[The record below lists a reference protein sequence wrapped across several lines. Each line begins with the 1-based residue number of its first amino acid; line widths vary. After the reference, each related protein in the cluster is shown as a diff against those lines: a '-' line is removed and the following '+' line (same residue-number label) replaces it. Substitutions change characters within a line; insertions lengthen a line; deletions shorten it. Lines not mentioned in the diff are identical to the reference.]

1 MAKYTIICSP
11 QTNFEYKAHLFSTG
25 AEMLRY
31 PEGILSTGDTFNM
44 INYYVDNK
52 IPLAI
57 VTRRSESLN
66 MIGQLIDEGKI
77 SADDVEVILIR
88 EETVDKFKF
97 DPGGFLTGGWPIM
110 ILDSWE

>member
-11 QTNFEYKAHLFSTG
+11 QTKFEYRFHIPKDSTLS
-25 AEMLRY
+25 MF
-31 PEGILSTGDTFNM
+31 PEGNSSASDTFEM